1 MSLLRFIPGGVR
13 RRWGVIGVAAGVA
26 IGSGIGA
33 GALSRSSR
41 ATVSSIDILH
51 PAPTMVR
58 PGRAA
63 TLSAAVLCAPA
74 DAPDCQVAQA
84 LAHVRP
90 RGGVA
95 WTDIVGTNEG
105 GGFQFTVPAES
116 VLDDGFEYWLEFQ
129 TQAGG
134 LFSYPS
140 TGPENPLVVLT
151 TAGLTKTSVP
161 DGFSWGAVRRPD
173 QRVLF
178 LPYGSGPGE
187 VGRWGGRPDQDLL
200 GPSSFAVAPDG
211 GIDVVDWVNDRIEE
225 FVAGRLVRTIPTP
238 VHQTLDAAVAHGGVL
253 DLLTLGTGGTVYEVS
268 AADGR
273 VLGRYPV
280 GSGVPSRVAST
291 ARGPFVSVGPAQ
303 WVPVRSAS
311 GLPLSSW
318 LQDLRMA
325 PGPTL
330 PGGVTYLSDAVG
342 DKEIGA
348 VWTNPDGST
357 AGSLIRLPAG
367 VRAGGE
373 YFGQPLPEG
382 GVELARG
389 LWDDQHFV
397 VGLFRLSAEGD
408 LLEFS
413 LLPEPSTQM
422 DARSSTVRWRA
433 PGEVL
438 VAYAKPHGVAIDA
451 FAVTP

>member
-1 MSLLRFIPGGVR
+1 
-13 RRWGVIGVAAGVA
+13 
-26 IGSGIGA
+26 
-33 GALSRSSR
+33 
-41 ATVSSIDILH
+41 
-51 PAPTMVR
+51 
-58 PGRAA
+58 
-63 TLSAAVLCAPA
+63 
-74 DAPDCQVAQA
+74 
-84 LAHVRP
+84 
-90 RGGVA
+90 
-95 WTDIVGTNEG
+95 
-105 GGFQFTVPAES
+105 
-116 VLDDGFEYWLEFQ
+116 
-129 TQAGG
+129 
-134 LFSYPS
+134 
-140 TGPENPLVVLT
+140 
-151 TAGLTKTSVP
+151 
-161 DGFSWGAVRRPD
+161 
-173 QRVLF
+173 
-178 LPYGSGPGE
+178 
-187 VGRWGGRPDQDLL
+187 
-200 GPSSFAVAPDG
+200 
-211 GIDVVDWVNDRIEE
+211 
-225 FVAGRLVRTIPTP
+225 
-238 VHQTLDAAVAHGGVL
+238 
-253 DLLTLGTGGTVYEVS
+253 
-268 AADGR
+268 
-273 VLGRYPV
+273 
-280 GSGVPSRVAST
+280 
-291 ARGPFVSVGPAQ
+291 
-303 WVPVRSAS
+303 
-311 GLPLSSW
+311 
-318 LQDLRMA
+318 MA